1 MAVRLNGEEVKVDEK
16 VIVNSNGNELDI
28 IEQVVAQ
35 EEGKL
40 PMDEEETLSLEEIEN
55 ETNKIKQKEFEL
67 RVQKA
72 MFETKVVT
80 SDIICGAT
88 LTHINKWCS
97 YLQNGETPPEKMHN
111 GMLLLKDSLDV
122 VYKDG
127 VGTMIYNE
135 VRNLTPEKIYVYLE
149 SIKDMLPKY
158 IKSKNDAL
166 GGRDAVKVYL
176 DIEDVEVRE
185 VNKPEDS
192 KEELDKEVNTFAK
205 TMQEIINDT
214 LSDVDNIISTNT
226 NQNHSNNN
234 TSDTSILEW
243 VGYAALAGAAAY
255 GLYLAYDTFFGESSD
270 DMGDVVII
278 NSADAFNIHI

>member
-16 VIVNSNGNELDI
+16 VIINSNGNELDI

-40 PMDEEETLSLEEIEN
+40 PMDEEESLSLEEIEN

-135 VRNLTPEKIYVYLE
+135 VRNLTPEKIDVYLE

-166 GGRDAVKVYL
+166 GGKDAVKVYL
-176 DIEDVEVRE
+176 GIEDVEVRE
-185 VNKPEDS
+185 VNKTEDS
-192 KEELDKEVNTFAK
+192 KELDKEVNTFAK

-214 LSDVDNIISTNT
+214 IADIDNVISTNT
-226 NQNHSNNN
+226 EPNHSN
-234 TSDTSILEW
+234 TSNTSILEW

>member
-1 MAVRLNGEEVKVDEK
+1 MAVRLNGEEIKVVEK
-16 VIVNSNGNELDI
+16 VIINSNGNELDI

-40 PMDEEETLSLEEIEN
+40 PMDEEEALSLEDIEN
-55 ETNKIKQKEFEL
+55 ETNKIKEKEFEL

-80 SDIICGAT
+80 SEIICGAT

-97 YLQNGETPPEKMHN
+97 YLKNGKKPPEKMYN

-135 VRNLTPEKIYVYLE
+135 VINLTPEKIDVYLE
-149 SIKDMLPKY
+149 SIHDMLPKY

-185 VNKPEDS
+185 VNKTEDS

-214 LSDVDNIISTNT
+214 IADIDNVISTNT
-226 NQNHSNNN
+226 EPNHSN

-270 DMGDVVII
+270 MGDVVII

>member
-16 VIVNSNGNELDI
+16 VIINSNGNELDI

-35 EEGKL
+35 EEGNL
-40 PMDEEETLSLEEIEN
+40 PIEEESLSLEDIEN
-55 ETNKIKQKEFEL
+55 ETKRIKQKEFEL

-80 SDIICGAT
+80 SDIICNAT
-88 LTHINKWCS
+88 LTHIDKWCS

-127 VGTMIYNE
+127 VGTLIYNE
-135 VRNLTPEKIYVYLE
+135 VKNLTPEKEKIDVYLE

-185 VNKPEDS
+185 VNEPEDS
-192 KEELDKEVNTFAK
+192 KELDKEVNTFAK
-205 TMQEIINDT
+205 SMQELINNN
-214 LSDVDNIISTNT
+214 LSDVDNNISSNT
-226 NQNHSNNN
+226 GQNRDTS

-255 GLYLAYDTFFGESSD
+255 GLYIAYDTFFGESSA
-270 DMGDVVII
+270 DMGDVVIL

>member
-16 VIVNSNGNELDI
+16 VIINSNGNELDI

-40 PMDEEETLSLEEIEN
+40 PMDEEESLSLEEIEN

-80 SDIICGAT
+80 SDIICSAT

-135 VRNLTPEKIYVYLE
+135 VRNLTPEKIDVYLE

-185 VNKPEDS
+185 VNKTEDS

-205 TMQEIINDT
+205 SMQELINNNLT
-214 LSDVDNIISTNT
+214 DVDSNISSNT
-226 NQNHSNNN
+226 EQKHDTS
-234 TSDTSILEW
+234 TSDTSVLEW

-255 GLYLAYDTFFGESSD
+255 GLYIAYDTFFGESSA
-270 DMGDVVII
+270 DMGDVVIL